1 MFHVKHVY
9 AHIDWPCKVFI
20 LVFYPTIHYLRLMM
34 LEILLEKVNIPFLND
49 KRLDILAIIF

>member
-1 MFHVKHVY
+1 
-9 AHIDWPCKVFI
+9 
-20 LVFYPTIHYLRLMM
+20 MM